1 MHTLQYFELFLG
13 SWAKSRVLSGQLV
26 HVEQECLAPR
36 AHQLTAYLYLLLRLV
51 ERVEVRYVPFH
62 RYPHLRVGTQ
72 TAGEHV
78 LEDVIAEV
86 TEEACREQPKV
97 RHDAG
102 IDQIYITEWIYNG
115 LSVTGDLFISE

>member
-1 MHTLQYFELFLG
+1 MPAPCRLWTNCPFEAEHDG
-13 SWAKSRVLSGQLV
+13 E
-26 HVEQECLAPR
+26 EQR
-36 AHQLTAYLYLLLRLV
+36 HAYQR
-51 ERVEVRYVPFH
+51 
-62 RYPHLRVGTQ
+62 G
-72 TAGEHV
+72 
-78 LEDVIAEV
+78 IAEV